1 MFDNVGRIIEPS
13 KLKLEILRMSND
25 DALTIN
31 PMTEDGAALLAVLP
45 VLPVYEGI
53 VLSDVRVI
61 QSSADAVQALAV
73 MMATDVIGFDTESK
87 PTFNKGELSDGP
99 HLIQLAANDVVFLF
113 PIGRGGVPPSFRAAL
128 KAILESP
135 EIMKVGFGLRDDV
148 KRLQQKLGI
157 ESAHTLDLSRALR
170 QDSRNDVGAKT
181 AVARFFGQRLRKSK
195 KTSTSN
201 WANSPLTERQ
211 ILYAADDAQVA
222 LRIYRLWQK
231 SS

>member
-1 MFDNVGRIIEPS
+1 MSIDDVNMAIKP
-13 KLKLEILRMSND
+13 LEADSPDLI
-25 DALTIN
+25 
-31 PMTEDGAALLAVLP
+31 PALLPA
-45 VLPVYEGI
+45 YEGI
-53 VLSDVRVI
+53 ALASVRVI
-61 QSSADAVQALAV
+61 QSAHDAALALAA

-99 HLIQLAANDVVFLF
+99 HLIQLAAGDAVFLF
-113 PIGRGGVPPSFRAAL
+113 PIGRGHVSPAYQKVL
-128 KAILESP
+128 KTVLESP
-135 EIMKVGFGLRDDV
+135 HILKVGFGLRDDV

-157 ESAHTLDLSRALR
+157 TSVHILDLSRALR
-170 QDSRNDVGAKT
+170 HESRNDVGAKS

-201 WANSPLTERQ
+201 WSNSPLSDRQ

>member
-1 MFDNVGRIIEPS
+1 
-13 KLKLEILRMSND
+13 MSND
-25 DALTIN
+25 DLLTIN
-31 PMTEDGAALLAVLP
+31 PVPEDGAVLLDLLP
-45 VLPVYEGI
+45 VLPFYDGI
-53 VLSDVRVI
+53 ALSDVRVI
-61 QSSADAVQALAV
+61 QSSADAMQALAV

-99 HLIQLAANDVVFLF
+99 HLIQLAADDIVFLF
-113 PIGRGGVPPSFRAAL
+113 PIGRGGVHPSYQTAL
-128 KAILESP
+128 KTVLESP
-135 EIMKVGFGLRDDV
+135 EILKVGFGLRDDV

-157 ESAHTLDLSRALR
+157 ESAHILDLSRALR
-170 QDSRNDVGAKT
+170 QESRNDVGAKS
-181 AVARFFGQRLRKSK
+181 AVARFYGQRLRKSK

-231 SS
+231 SC